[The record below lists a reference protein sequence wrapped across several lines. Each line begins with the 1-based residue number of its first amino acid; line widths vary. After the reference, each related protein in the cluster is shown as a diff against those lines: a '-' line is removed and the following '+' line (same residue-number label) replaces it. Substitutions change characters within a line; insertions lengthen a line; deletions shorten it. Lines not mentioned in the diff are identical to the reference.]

1 MRRLFLLTL
10 FLAAACAAPRAPDPG
25 ADPTLEL
32 HAAMQS
38 ARAAAARPGDQSLSC
53 EALQTELGETMKH
66 PAIQSFTDAAAQ
78 QAAPVTGAPG
88 GGTPAGAASALLGA
102 VLPGADA
109 ASTAAMAAQAPAMQ
123 AQTQA
128 NVQAR
133 AQQAQTMT
141 AMLPQMMRGQRLI
154 ELAQARN
161 CEWLSGAMPR

>member
-1 MRRLFLLTL
+1 MRRLFLLNL
-10 FLAAACAAPRAPDPG
+10 IVAAACASPRAPDPG
-25 ADPTLEL
+25 ANPGMEL

-38 ARAAAARPGDQSLSC
+38 AQAAASRPGDQSLSC
-53 EALQTELGETMKH
+53 EALQAELGETMKD
-66 PAIQSFTDAAAQ
+66 PAIQSFTDSAAQ

-88 GGTPAGAASALLGA
+88 AGAPGGAASALLGS
-102 VLPGADA
+102 VLPGVDA

-133 AQQAQTMT
+133 AQQAQAMT

-161 CEWLSGAMPR
+161 CDWLSGAMPR